1 MSLETGPS
9 APVANPAAPSPSPS
23 TGQKLQFL
31 SEQIEDDE
39 AMLELLGEQD
49 EDIAEPEGGEL
60 EDDDE
65 EDIPPDTDP
74 SLCAC
79 CAEDK
84 KVEKSIYCAECKKA
98 YNNIDK
104 AEAKETQ
111 RKGERWQRWQETK
124 RCGGAPLNSAL
135 MSYRHDCEASKGPG
149 HPRGKF
155 DLGHH
160 FEQMDSIA
168 RVETGEKLVYMPFA
182 RWIKHGPEQLGMDAK
197 EAKDKWL
204 RKKKNTATENAQEDE
219 QGGPPSP
226 HAV

>member
-74 SLCAC
+74 SPMRLLCRGQESGEVNLLRRMQESLQQHRQSRGQGDPKERRTMATM
-79 CAEDK
+79 AR
-84 KVEKSIYCAECKKA
+84 
-98 YNNIDK
+98 N
-104 AEAKETQ
+104 EA
-111 RKGERWQRWQETK
+111 
-124 RCGGAPLNSAL
+124 GAVV
-135 MSYRHDCEASKGPG
+135 R
-149 HPRGKF
+149 R
-155 DLGHH
+155 
-160 FEQMDSIA
+160 
-168 RVETGEKLVYMPFA
+168 
-182 RWIKHGPEQLGMDAK
+182 
-197 EAKDKWL
+197 
-204 RKKKNTATENAQEDE
+204 
-219 QGGPPSP
+219 
-226 HAV
+226 